1 MKKIIFALVAC
12 AALAGCNKDE
22 GAAFVGVW
30 KNADKLSET
39 LTVTKVDGGYRA
51 LSQIDKDTKGYMKVE
66 TVLVAESKQVLV
78 KDGTKKRALELASD
92 GTVTSYLRNKEDTF
106 TKVN

>member
-1 MKKIIFALVAC
+1 MKKTILALVVC
-12 AALAGCNKDE
+12 AALVGCKKDE

-30 KNADKLSET
+30 KNSDRLSET
-39 LTVTKVDGGYRA
+39 LTVTKIDGGYRA

-66 TVLVAESKQVLV
+66 TVLVAESDQALV
-78 KDGTKKRALELASD
+78 KDGSKKMALELSSD
-92 GTVTSYLRNKEDTF
+92 GTVISYLRNKEDTF

>member
-22 GAAFVGVW
+22 GAAFIGVW
-30 KNADKLSET
+30 KNSDSLSET

-66 TVLVAESKQVLV
+66 TVLVAESKQLLV
-78 KDGTKKRALELASD
+78 KDGGKRALALASD
-92 GTVTSYLRNKEDTF
+92 GKVTSFLRTKEDTF